1 MIDQLILIEKKAL
14 QDKKEEE
21 QRKLEEESFRLK
33 EIRRRKFWFDYLNS
47 QPNL

>member
-1 MIDQLILIEKKAL
+1 MLDQLILIEKKAL

-33 EIRRRKFWFDYLNS
+33 EIRRRKYWNDYLENH
-47 QPNL
+47 PNL